1 MALWQWWLPATS
13 TVQWFPP
20 KRCGPGDRSAVPQGA
35 RNHTGVG
42 RVSKGMEHQM
52 GQWGRCTNKNKLGAE
67 NFNHGSWG
75 FFIGC
80 DIFHPKCGIWI
91 CIKMAEFTIILCRL
105 NMGKTR
111 FLTLNPEMEWSLKD
125 IEPQQ
130 SVGTHGV
137 GVYPILVVC
146 WAWYLAQEC
155 PRCWICQSVGDK
167 SHTGF
172 GVLWGSSNED
182 QQKQPNEGRKR
193 TDTPH
198 SYCLHIGPTPVPAF
212 PMTRCSPTPSHS
224 KADIAE
230 EKHQS
235 SVAQRRQMEERFWKG
250 LQSILSLV
258 HLGLIFSPKMA
269 ILCNSYRESHDTAS
283 KFLGYPILR
292 QIHLRKTNYT
302 FNCFHKPRS
311 LRRFTAPETEKSSWR
326 ARNDRFARRW
336 RSGVAWFLIPFWLL
350 SCPIFLRVKNVF
362 FFNAEIPMF
371 AGQPPLSFCEKYVDH
386 WWQPSWLQLTE
397 MQGGQA
403 ADSGGDGR
411 GWAKHSAQNGGYH
424 HFMAIFIRNIV
435 IHHRIFG

>member
-1 MALWQWWLPATS
+1 MVYYP
-13 TVQWFPP
+13 
-20 KRCGPGDRSAVPQGA
+20 
-35 RNHTGVG
+35 
-42 RVSKGMEHQM
+42 
-52 GQWGRCTNKNKLGAE
+52 
-67 NFNHGSWG
+67 
-75 FFIGC
+75 
-80 DIFHPKCGIWI
+80 
-91 CIKMAEFTIILCRL
+91 
-105 NMGKTR
+105 
-111 FLTLNPEMEWSLKD
+111 LKD

-362 FFNAEIPMF
+362 FFQCWNPNVCWSASPFFLWKICWSLVTAILAAVDRNARWPSSRF
-371 AGQPPLSFCEKYVDH
+371 RRRWPRLGQAFSTKWGISSFYGHFHKEHCNSPPDFRVAYLIFTFVLRVMPPLDFFSREIVLDPREGDVYGDYVLKNPVVCWDDP
-386 WWQPSWLQLTE
+386 WTIMTQ
-397 MQGGQA
+397 
-403 ADSGGDGR
+403 
-411 GWAKHSAQNGGYH
+411 
-424 HFMAIFIRNIV
+424 
-435 IHHRIFG
+435 

>member
-1 MALWQWWLPATS
+1 MWNLDLYQNGGIYHHFMPLEHGENKVFNFKPW
-13 TVQWFPP
+13 
-20 KRCGPGDRSAVPQGA
+20 D
-35 RNHTGVG
+35 
-42 RVSKGMEHQM
+42 GMVYY
-52 GQWGRCTNKNKLGAE
+52 
-67 NFNHGSWG
+67 
-75 FFIGC
+75 
-80 DIFHPKCGIWI
+80 P
-91 CIKMAEFTIILCRL
+91 
-105 NMGKTR
+105 
-111 FLTLNPEMEWSLKD
+111 LKD

-362 FFNAEIPMF
+362 FFSMLKSQCLLVSLPFLFVKNMLIIGDSHPGCSWPKCKVAKQQIQEEMAE
-371 AGQPPLSFCEKYVDH
+371 AG
-386 WWQPSWLQLTE
+386 PSIQHK
-397 MQGGQA
+397 M
-403 ADSGGDGR
+403 GDIIIL
-411 GWAKHSAQNGGYH
+411 WPFS
-424 HFMAIFIRNIV
+424 
-435 IHHRIFG
+435 